1 MLKRFS
7 FIGDGGGKS
16 MDEIQ
21 RLRELT
27 ERSYN
32 NGWYTFTDFMSL
44 AGFAVIARVY
54 NLSRQ
59 EELGLSKS

>member
-1 MLKRFS
+1 
-7 FIGDGGGKS
+7 

-32 NGWYTFTDFMSL
+32 NGRYTFTDFMSL
-44 AGFAVIARVY
+44 AEFAVIARVY

-59 EELGLSKS
+59 EEPGLSKS

>member
-1 MLKRFS
+1 
-7 FIGDGGGKS
+7 

-32 NGWYTFTDFMSL
+32 NGRYTFTDFMSL